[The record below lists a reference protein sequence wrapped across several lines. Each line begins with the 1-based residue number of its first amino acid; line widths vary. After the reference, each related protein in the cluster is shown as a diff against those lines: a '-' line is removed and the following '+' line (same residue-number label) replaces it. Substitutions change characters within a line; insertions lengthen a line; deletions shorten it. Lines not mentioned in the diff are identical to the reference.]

1 MGSKRARLP
10 QIAAGRRMLGH
21 QSICYFNNFSLSR
34 TLQSRFDAAWAQPGE
49 DLGGDFAKHFLR
61 ELARQPLHKGI
72 EELVAQ
78 FRVINDNTFRRSVN
92 DFPIKVNGLA

>member
-21 QSICYFNNFSLSR
+21 QGICYFNTLSLSR

-49 DLGGDFAKHFLR
+49 HLGGDFAKHLLR
-61 ELARQPLHKGI
+61 ELARQPLHEGI
-72 EELVAQ
+72 EELVAE
-78 FRVINDNTFRRSVN
+78 FRVIHDNALRRSVN
-92 DFPIKVNGLA
+92 DFPIKVNRL